1 MKKSLLA
8 LAAMTAFAG
17 AAQAQSSVTVFGVVD
32 LNVRNQDNDGSAGD
46 RWNLSNGGNA
56 TSRLGFRGVEDLGG
70 GLKGGFWLEG
80 EVRADDGNASGW
92 NWQRRSTLS
101 LIGGFGE
108 VRLGRDYTPTYW
120 NHSAFDP
127 FGDVGVGAQANLIT
141 QIVGAGSSRAADPL
155 QSGAQTFKRASNMV
169 SYILPAMGGVYGQ
182 LSVAAGEG
190 STGNKYY
197 GGRIGYAA
205 GPFDIAIAYGVTDET
220 GTMTDD
226 LTAGNIG
233 ASWNFGMGKLMLQYH
248 MYDYGDADLQNAMIG
263 AAVPFGAMTFKI
275 SYGLTRYDGGAGTD
289 DAQQLALG
297 LVYDLSKRTAL
308 YATASMIDNDSPLRF
323 VTSNDGAALPAGV
336 GGQDS
341 MGYEFG
347 VRHSF

>member
-1 MKKSLLA
+1 MKKTLLA
-8 LAAMTAFAG
+8 LAAMTAFVG

-32 LNVRNQDNDGSAGD
+32 LNVRHQDNDGSDGTITS
-46 RWNLSNGGNA
+46 LSNGGNA

-70 GLKGGFWLEG
+70 GLKGAFWLEG

-127 FGDVGVGAQANLIT
+127 FGDVGVGAQTNLIT
-141 QIVGAGSSRAADPL
+141 PLTVGSGSTRWDDPFN
-155 QSGAQTFKRASNMV
+155 SGAKTLKRASNMV
-169 SYILPAMGGVYGQ
+169 SYFLPAMGGVYGQ
-182 LSVAAGEG
+182 LSAAAGEG
-190 STGNKYY
+190 TTGNKYY
-197 GGRIGYAA
+197 GGRIGYAG
-205 GPFDIAIAYGVTDET
+205 GPFDVAVAYGVTKET

-226 LTAGNIG
+226 LTGGNIG
-233 ASWNFGMGKLMLQYH
+233 ASWDFGMAKLMLQYH
-248 MYDYGDADLQNAMIG
+248 QYEYDDADLKNAMIG

-275 SYGLTRYDGGAGTD
+275 SYGLSRVDYGAGDD

-297 LVYDLSKRTAL
+297 LVYDLSKRTAI

-323 VTSNDGAALPAGV
+323 VTSTSGSSVTGGGND
-336 GGQDS
+336 S
-341 MGYEFG
+341 KGYEIG